1 LSRTNLGTKVLL
13 SQKPGI
19 FDSNFKLS
27 DVKESSRTLSELQD
41 YLDKISISKTLNNF
55 FHVIFVMK
63 TNFKKTDTGDYKKY
77 DEYDEIKNNS
87 SELTQEEFEEFI
99 VKSGA
104 KGSFM
109 VYRTDKKEQ
118 ELGIDEL

>member
-1 LSRTNLGTKVLL
+1 
-13 SQKPGI
+13 
-19 FDSNFKLS
+19 
-27 DVKESSRTLSELQD
+27 
-41 YLDKISISKTLNNF
+41 
-55 FHVIFVMK
+55 MK
-63 TNFKKTDTGDYKKY
+63 TNFKKTEPDVHKKY
-77 DEYDEIKNNS
+77 PEYNEVKNES

-109 VYRTDKKEQ
+109 VYRTDKKDQ